1 MAPRR
6 KPIQLALSLPRR
18 GGRRKGTGR
27 ARKDGRPGPGVPHL
41 RRPRLAARFPVHV
54 TWRTSQGVWNL
65 RSDGSFT
72 RLTRAFYTS
81 AVRFGYRIVHY
92 AVMGNHVHLVV
103 EARDEGALA
112 IGMQS
117 LGIRIAQSL
126 NRMMQR
132 KGRVLSDRYHARI
145 LRTPTE
151 VRHCVHYLQ
160 TNAHKHYQAPLPDP
174 FTTYTP
180 FMRPQTWFLR
190 RLKPPFL

>member
-1 MAPRR
+1 MPRR
-6 KPIQLALSLPRR
+6 LPKQLPLPLRKR
-18 GGRRKGTGR
+18 GGKRPGAGR
-27 ARKDGRPGPGVPHL
+27 PRKDGRIGRGVPHL

-54 TWRTSQGVWNL
+54 TWRMSEGVWNL
-65 RSDGSFT
+65 RSRRSFT

-92 AVMGNHVHLVV
+92 AVMGNHVHLIV
-103 EARDEGALA
+103 EARDQGALA

-126 NRMMQR
+126 NRMMER

-145 LRTPTE
+145 LKTPTE
-151 VRHCVHYLQ
+151 ARHCARYLQ
-160 TNAHKHYQAPLPDP
+160 TNAQKHYQVSGPDP
-174 FTTYTP
+174 FTSYQP

-190 RLKPPFL
+190 RLE